1 MTAAAPSS
9 PLFLSRRFFPLWFAV
24 CASSFTDS
32 MLRQA
37 LIIAFVYG
45 AVSSGVFTD
54 PTDAIPVMGALFSI
68 AVLSFTSA
76 AGQVAEKFET
86 GMLLRRIKLAEVGLM
101 AAAAVGFAL
110 KSGMLLMAVFI
121 AFSVQVAFFNPVR
134 LAALPKYLR
143 PEELIGGNAYCS
155 AGLFVSVVL
164 GLVLGGVLVALP
176 SGPLIVASCL
186 FAAALSA
193 FVVALA
199 APAAPADAPKLKI
212 DWNPVGQTARI
223 LALAFR
229 EAGVWRP
236 LLGVSFFYVVSTM
249 TTIIVPLYAIEELG
263 ADSKTATS
271 IMGVFAVGAG
281 LGAIAAALISKRR
294 SGFGFSF
301 AGVLAASA
309 LTGGVYWL
317 TGVVAAS
324 GQSATLPQLVSH
336 APGFLLLA
344 GFALS
349 SACMGLFLVPLQA
362 AAQRRAPIGKR
373 ARILAAGNILN
384 ALAGVFGSLCALVI
398 TNTPLSPADGLLM
411 LSAMQL
417 AVGLYMGM
425 RWLALPA
432 GCYDHML
439 RPGAERAASPQAPD
453 AAT

>member
-1 MTAAAPSS
+1 MTAAST
-9 PLFLSRRFFPLWFAV
+9 PLFLSRRFLPLWITV
-24 CASSFTDS
+24 CESAFTDN

-45 AVSSGVFTD
+45 AVSSGVFKD

-68 AVLSFTSA
+68 AVLLFTSA

-86 GMLLRRIKLAEVGLM
+86 GMLLRRIKLAEVALM
-101 AAAAVGFAL
+101 AVAAVGFAL
-110 KSGMLLMAVFI
+110 QSGMLLMAVFI

-143 PEELIGGNAYCS
+143 AGELIRGNAFCS

-164 GLVLGGVLVALP
+164 GLMLGGVLIAAP
-176 SGPLIVASCL
+176 MGGLIVAACL
-186 FAAALSA
+186 FAAS
-193 FVVALA
+193 LA
-199 APAAPADAPKLKI
+199 AYAATLAGPVAPADAPALRI

-263 ADSKTATS
+263 ADGKTATS

-281 LGAIAAALISKRR
+281 LGAIAAALISKRG
-294 SGFGFSF
+294 SGLGFAF
-301 AGVLAASA
+301 AGVIAASA
-309 LTGGVYWL
+309 VTGGVYWL
-317 TGVVAAS
+317 TGVVAAG
-324 GQSATLPQLVSH
+324 GQSASLPQLVSH
-336 APGFLLLA
+336 APGVLLLA

-349 SACMGLFLVPLQA
+349 SACMGLYLVPLQA

-398 TNTPLSPADGLLM
+398 TNTPLSPAEGLLM

-417 AVGLYMGM
+417 AIGLYMGM

-432 GCYDHML
+432 GYYDHML
-439 RPGAERAASPQAPD
+439 RPVAERSPPAPD